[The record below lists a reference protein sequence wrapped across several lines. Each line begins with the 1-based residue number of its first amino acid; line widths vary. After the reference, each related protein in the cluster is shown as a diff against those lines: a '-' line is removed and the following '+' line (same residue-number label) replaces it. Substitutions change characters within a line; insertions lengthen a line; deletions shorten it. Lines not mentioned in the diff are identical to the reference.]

1 MRNLNLLKNRI
12 NSKSLNDLNK
22 LKARLDDP
30 RINGTREQVATL
42 ETKLVANN
50 IGIPQTPI
58 TCSGT
63 SFQCNV
69 AGSGKTKIVNV
80 STTPQGYDHLGTPI
94 KEGGMLGKSYQ
105 PDIILNTN
113 NNSIATKFSK
123 NSLKNSYG
131 FENFQ

>member
-30 RINGTREQVATL
+30 RINATREEVAHS
-42 ETKLVANN
+42 ETRLVGNN
-50 IGIPQTPI
+50 IGVPETPI

-69 AGSGKTKIVNV
+69 AGSGKTKIVDV
-80 STTPQGYDHLGTPI
+80 TTKPQEYDFLGTPI

-105 PDIILNTN
+105 PDVILNTN
-113 NNSIATKFSK
+113 NNSIATKFTK
-123 NSLKNSYG
+123 DSLKNTLG